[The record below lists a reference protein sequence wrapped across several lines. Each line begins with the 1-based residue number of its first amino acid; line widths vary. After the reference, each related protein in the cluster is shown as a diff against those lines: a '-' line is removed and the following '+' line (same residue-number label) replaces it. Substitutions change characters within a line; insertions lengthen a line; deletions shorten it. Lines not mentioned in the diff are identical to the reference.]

1 MAKQVWGTR
10 GYSALLSTGFSE
22 RECAHDLWQWLSAWL
37 PPQPQC
43 WGPCSPN
50 AGVPAPGIL
59 AELGWEVA
67 WTLGLRAPG
76 WFPCAARV
84 RTAISP
90 HSFKLANPVPQRH
103 IVGSCLVFPQSFLF
117 CPGPSP
123 LCSFFLVQ
131 QVSCLPLGYFSWLQ
145 HSALSDSVLR
155 TALQGGHYYPIL
167 QERD

>member
-10 GYSALLSTGFSE
+10 GYSALLSTSFSGVSVL
-22 RECAHDLWQWLSAWL
+22 DLWQWLSAWL

-50 AGVPAPGIL
+50 AGVPAPGIP

-84 RTAISP
+84 RTAISHIP
-90 HSFKLANPVPQRH
+90 SSWQILFLKRH
-103 IVGSCLVFPQSFLF
+103 IMGSCLVSRSLFLF

-123 LCSFFLVQ
+123 LSAPSFWSSKCPV
-131 QVSCLPLGYFSWLQ
+131 CLLDTSRGSSMMLIN
-145 HSALSDSVLR
+145 LVLR
-155 TALQGGHYYPIL
+155 TAL
-167 QERD
+167 